1 MRTALAA
8 SLLLVALTAAADGQV
23 KGIEAIPVTRL
34 VTDGE
39 LLALADLPEAVAKI
53 RSTRGEL
60 AAVQALVK
68 HVASRTAPVYF
79 FTPAEVPARITLYRS
94 QHPGTAEKAV
104 RQAEEFFETFGA
116 DVDWRVPGA
125 DRTGKA
131 HTPNTVRLL
140 ARQWQAEN
148 IALRYYLNNR
158 DRSSINFLMAHMQD
172 FVQDFEA
179 GRTEKGGNDIFERFY
194 AGHRARN
201 LMLAH
206 HILLGTNDY
215 RWEDQAFMVKLFILH
230 AAKLYEGSRKFNWGN
245 HQLVGLTG
253 LFEISTMFP
262 EFPLMRALNKH
273 ALGLI
278 VEHLEKEI
286 FPDGFQFERASH
298 YFKLDIVNYF
308 RVYRLASLNGIEL
321 PEVFHVRFRKMFD
334 AIVALAM
341 PNRSLPVLQDA
352 QDTYLTGAGAVD
364 ARSGVGE
371 ARSSNAAELAEP
383 NEDVFMA
390 LGALLYN
397 EPSYKYFSRSSF
409 PPAFFWFMDTTAS
422 ARYKALGT
430 VAPTIGS
437 IGLPDTRYYVMRSG
451 WDSNDRYL
459 VIDGGLAQYKPDHT
473 HGGIL
478 GVMMYAYGEPL
489 LPTYR
494 VKYSDP
500 AYITMKNSL
509 VKNVA
514 LADTLLQG
522 RSWRPNA
529 ARTGFGIWLSLPKPA
544 VTSWWTGNAFDFFSG
559 THNGFDTIGVHYA
572 RDILFVKPDYWL
584 FRDRLTSDR
593 PHTAQQIWQGNFE
606 NHAPDVAV
614 RSIGTSHVAILQADA
629 LPLRT
634 SAHIVEQTSSIWFEH
649 EPAVAPEF
657 TTFIMPSTG
666 AQASI
671 PALRQESHRGYRM
684 ITLTLGTTRDVVVES
699 DGSEWDN
706 REVRSN
712 ARLAVQRGPDGRIET
727 LLFKDA
733 TTMTVAGTQ
742 LRTKERTTTE
752 WTRAAAGA
760 WTVRLLAGAAE
771 FAEVV
776 TKKGTKRV
784 SFKDGRLGL

>member
-1 MRTALAA
+1 MGR
-8 SLLLVALTAAADGQV
+8 SLKAIILFLGFCPTLWGQV
-23 KGIEAIPVTRL
+23 RGIEAFPATRL
-34 VTDGE
+34 VTDAE
-39 LLALADLPEAVAKI
+39 LLALAELPEAVAKI

-60 AAVQALVK
+60 AAVQALVA
-68 HVASRTAPVYF
+68 HFTSRTAPVYF
-79 FTPAEVPARITLYRS
+79 FSPAEVPARIALYRK
-94 QHPGTAEKAV
+94 QHSGTAEKAV

-125 DRTGKA
+125 DRTGRA

-215 RWEDQAFMVKLFILH
+215 RWEDQAFMVKVFILH
-230 AAKLYEGSRKFNWGN
+230 AAKLYEGCRKFNWGN

-253 LFEISTMFP
+253 LFEISAMFP
-262 EFPLMRALNKH
+262 EFPLMRALNTH

-286 FPDGFQFERASH
+286 HADGFQFERASH

-321 PEVFHVRFRKMFD
+321 PEVFHARFRKMFD

-409 PPAFFWFMDTTAS
+409 PPAFFWFMDTTAN
-422 ARYKALGT
+422 ARYKALAT
-430 VAPTIGS
+430 VPPTIGS
-437 IGLPDTRYYVMRSG
+437 VGLPETKYYVMRSG
-451 WDSNDRYL
+451 WESDDRYM

-529 ARTGFGIWLSLPKPA
+529 ARTGFGIWQQLPRPTVKA
-544 VTSWWTGNAFDFFSG
+544 WWTGSTFDYFEG
-559 THNGFDTIGVHYA
+559 THDGFDTIGVKYS
-572 RDILFVKPDYWL
+572 RDILFVKPDYWV
-584 FRDRLTSDR
+584 FRDRFTSDQ
-593 PHTAQQIWQGNFE
+593 PHTAQQIWQGNFAQ
-606 NHAPDVAV
+606 HASDVAV
-614 RSIGTSHVAILQADA
+614 RSVGTSHVAILQADA
-629 LPLRT
+629 TPLRS
-634 SAHIVEQTSSIWFEH
+634 SAHTVEQTSSIWFEH
-649 EPAVAPEF
+649 ERALAPEF
-657 TTFIMPSTG
+657 TTFVVPSTG
-666 AQASI
+666 VQASI
-671 PALRQESHRGYRM
+671 PALRQESHRGYRT
-684 ITLTLGTTRDVVVES
+684 ITLTVGTTSDLIVES
-699 DGSEWDN
+699 DGNEWSDGG
-706 REVRSN
+706 VRSN
-712 ARLAVQRGPDGRIET
+712 ARLAVRRGTAEKPQT

-733 TTMTVAGTQ
+733 STMSVGGVQ
-742 LRTKERTTTE
+742 LRTKDRTTTE
-752 WTRAAAGA
+752 WTRSADGT
-760 WTVRLLAGAAE
+760 WTVKLLDGAAE

-776 TKKGTKRV
+776 TKKGTKRM